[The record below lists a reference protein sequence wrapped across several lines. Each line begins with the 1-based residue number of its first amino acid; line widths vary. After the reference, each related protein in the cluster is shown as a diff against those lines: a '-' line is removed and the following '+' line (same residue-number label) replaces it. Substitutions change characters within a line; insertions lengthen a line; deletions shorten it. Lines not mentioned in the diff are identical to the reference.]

1 MVISVTSVTSIAAQ
15 INSLPSD
22 LLPLEQIVKAVSR
35 HRGVHLMV
43 GSGSSSGKISW
54 KKNQTLGFSNK
65 VMGWG
70 FDGIYLHIYICYLFA
85 CIWYSI
91 YIANTCQY
99 YVTMRLRWV
108 YQENGGGEFVPTSV
122 YSNGENE
129 VSDPFDGVSWN
140 FILGWQGDISQTI
153 GSCPTS
159 GCRNRHDFPP
169 GLEAHSGIEL
179 SELES

>member
-54 KKNQTLGFSNK
+54 KKKQTLGFSNK

-70 FDGIYLHIYICYLFA
+70 FDGIYLHIYIYVICLHVYDIVYIYSQYMPILCDYEIEMGLSGKWGRGICPNFCLFKWGKWGFRP
-85 CIWYSI
+85 IWWSFMEFHPW
-91 YIANTCQY
+91 
-99 YVTMRLRWV
+99 VTGWHLPNNWIMSNFGMSKSTWFSARP
-108 YQENGGGEFVPTSV
+108 GGS
-122 YSNGENE
+122 
-129 VSDPFDGVSWN
+129 
-140 FILGWQGDISQTI
+140 
-153 GSCPTS
+153 
-159 GCRNRHDFPP
+159 
-169 GLEAHSGIEL
+169 
-179 SELES
+179 